1 MIVVSAKIS
10 LPDSLAYKLTKSDL
24 RRRDVNLISLDWS
37 DTRRMEEHDI
47 PILDDKRGCYVRETY
62 GNDNQ
67 L

>member
-37 DTRRMEEHDI
+37 DTRRMEKGDT

-62 GNDNQ
+62 GNDK
-67 L
+67 